1 MLKAASKNTQ
11 NHALKENI
19 ANMKKMIFRKCGFEK
34 NIYFRL
40 LKNKKVNIYQIF
52 KKIIDFNKLKKTS
65 EKPYDC

>member
-1 MLKAASKNTQ
+1 
-11 NHALKENI
+11 
-19 ANMKKMIFRKCGFEK
+19 MKKMIFRKCGFEK

-65 EKPYDC
+65 EKLYDCWIIFLRSIPYTTNP